1 MKIENK
7 KKKKKGIYKNVL
19 KRIRWIER
27 KGKVGRKEEKNNV
40 IRDIFI
46 INRKWFEGNY
56 KIDDIEKI
64 KIRIRLKK

>member
-19 KRIRWIER
+19 KRIRCIER
-27 KGKVGRKEEKNNV
+27 KGKVGRKEDKNNV